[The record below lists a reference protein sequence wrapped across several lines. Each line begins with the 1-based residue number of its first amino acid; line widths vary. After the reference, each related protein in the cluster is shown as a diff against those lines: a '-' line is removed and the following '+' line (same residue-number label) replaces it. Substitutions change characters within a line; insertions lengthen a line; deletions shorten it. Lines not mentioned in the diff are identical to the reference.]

1 MRKAIFAAIA
11 LLAVSLAT
19 GAFAPPANA
28 YTQIFPPN
36 ENAG

>member
-19 GAFAPPANA
+19 GALAPAAYA

>member
-1 MRKAIFAAIA
+1 MRKAILAAVA